1 MPDLAAIGSIFAL
14 AFIYFWPAIP
24 AGLAL
29 GLPPLVVIAT
39 TSLSYMSGVVLVVVV
54 GGRFRQ
60 WVMNRLGR
68 DSVLNPETLL
78 GRTWAR
84 FGVIGLG
91 LLAPMTIGAQMGAG
105 LGITL
110 DNRPMKVL
118 LWMGI
123 GGLLWS
129 ITLTLLVSLGVL
141 GAQAVVQ

>member
-1 MPDLAAIGSIFAL
+1 MPDLAAIASIFGL
-14 AFIYFWPAIP
+14 AFFYFWPAIP

-39 TSLSYMSGVVLVVVV
+39 TSLSYMSGAALVVIV

-60 WVMNRLGR
+60 WVMARLGR
-68 DSVLNPETLL
+68 DNVLKPDSLL
-78 GRTWAR
+78 GRAWAR

-91 LLAPMTIGAQMGAG
+91 LLAPMTIGSQLGAG

-118 LWMGI
+118 FWLCI
-123 GGLLWS
+123 GGLAWS
-129 ITLTLLVSLGVL
+129 ILLTALVSLGVL
-141 GAQAVVQ
+141 GAQAVTR